1 MNFGQNCEIHQESD
15 RGILNVSKRV
25 ASVDFR
31 FLLVTHPERLLQVN
45 VFLPKVFLA
54 SCSTVADVAT
64 ITDFANIA
72 DIATIAK

>member
-1 MNFGQNCEIHQESD
+1 M
-15 RGILNVSKRV
+15 SKRV

-31 FLLVTHPERLLQVN
+31 FLLVTHPERLLQLN

-64 ITDFANIA
+64 SADVAIVV
-72 DIATIAK
+72 DIATVVDAGTVADVATVAK